1 MNMSKLKSIFAKIT
15 AIDLTPKQKKILA
28 VVLAV
33 VALTTPFTI
42 NNTYFLHIIILSC
55 VYACLTLSLNL
66 IIGWSGQFSL
76 GHVTFYGMGAY
87 VTTLLVMNVGMNFF
101 LALAISAV
109 FVGVFSALLCFP
121 TLKLKGDYIAVVT
134 LGFGEVFRLFV
145 INAVDITRGS
155 MGIPAIPA
163 PVLFGLTI
171 SGKTMFYYFALL
183 LLLLY
188 TVFMIRFNNS
198 GFGMATLTVKQDEIA
213 AASLGIYPQKHKLA
227 AFAIGG
233 VMAGIMGSFY
243 AVYMGMIGPTV
254 FTYSE
259 SIKMVSMVVLGGM
272 GSIPGSIIGA
282 FLLTAL
288 PEALRAFSDYRM
300 IIYGLAMVLMMIFRP
315 DGIWGANKRLVNEYK
330 VKAMR
335 GVRHD

>member
-1 MNMSKLKSIFAKIT
+1 MKKIKNIQISPKMKKI
-15 AIDLTPKQKKILA
+15 AFIILIAAMLLTPF
-28 VVLAV
+28 VM
-33 VALTTPFTI
+33 T
-42 NNTYFLHIIILSC
+42 NTYILHIIILSC

-66 IIGWSGQFSL
+66 VIGWSGQFSL

-87 VTTLLVMNVGMNFF
+87 VTTLLVMNVGINFF
-101 LALAISAV
+101 IALVISAA
-109 FVGVFSALLCFP
+109 FVGGFSALLCIP

-145 INAVDITRGS
+145 TNAVDITRGS
-155 MGIPAIPA
+155 MGIPAIPS
-163 PVLFGLTI
+163 PTIFGLEI
-171 SGKTMFYYFALL
+171 DGKVAFYYFAITLL
-183 LLLLY
+183 VLY
-188 TVFMIRFNNS
+188 TIFMIRFNNS

-213 AASLGIYPQKHKLA
+213 AYSLGIYPKKYKLA
-227 AFAIGG
+227 AFVIGG
-233 VMAGIMGSFY
+233 VMAAIMGSFY
-243 AVYMGMIGPTV
+243 ATYMGMIGPTS

-300 IIYGLAMVLMMIFRP
+300 IIYGLAMVLMMIFKP
-315 DGIWGANKRLVNEYK
+315 NGIWGANKRLVNEYK
-330 VKAMR
+330 IKAMR
-335 GVRHD
+335 GKNHE